1 MGRGTHRYPIRTTFL
16 SGTKSW
22 HGRPAR
28 EETPEQTR
36 RLPPTSSS
44 ELRFPKHASKTAPAG
59 TPGEGDEAAHGL
71 FSSIGISR
79 RNAVFMG
86 GRASR
91 PPEKRANVTGSIRLF
106 GYSGIRVFGPY
117 RLFATKEK
125 EGNGSR
131 KRSNLTAG
139 GRGRPP
145 SHKTLSFSGQKPPL
159 ENGEEDI
166 PTPRW
171 PEVERSIPF
180 PLRHNDHPKT
190 RPNMTLSI
198 PKERTKRP
206 RSITHLFEFRD
217 IKVIWMKTHPISSL

>member
-1 MGRGTHRYPIRTTFL
+1 VEPTDTRSERPFFQGQRAGTGVPPVRKLRNRPGDSPQPRHPNCVSRNTPLKPRRRGRRARAMRLRMVCSPLSVFRGGMPFL
-16 SGTKSW
+16 WEG
-22 HGRPAR
+22 GRPAR
-28 EETPEQTR
+28 LKNGQMSPD
-36 RLPPTSSS
+36 PS
-44 ELRFPKHASKTAPAG
+44 G
-59 TPGEGDEAAHGL
+59 C
-71 FSSIGISR
+71 
-79 RNAVFMG
+79 
-86 GRASR
+86 
-91 PPEKRANVTGSIRLF
+91 
-106 GYSGIRVFGPY
+106 SGIRVFGSY

-131 KRSNLTAG
+131 KRSNPTAG